1 MVSLGHLLVPP
12 QVEIEGVLQ
21 PLVLQLEGGVVLA
34 ELLVARQQLLQ
45 QPLVPVVVDCVGGQ
59 PVLQRVHVSL
69 GRAHAR
75 ALARRRATLGTCPKR
90 VVCGQLCTTTARR
103 LCALVVWGWLCVV
116 VVWGEVFG
124 GVDFEQKGEL
134 GV

>member
-1 MVSLGHLLVPP
+1 MANLLGNVRKQLNVDDPIVHVGKVVGLGHLLVPP

-69 GRAHAR
+69 WHAHAHPR
-75 ALARRRATLGTCPKR
+75 APQLLRGPKGGRSLLSTSYCKDAVR
-90 VVCGQLCTTTARR
+90 VIV
-103 LCALVVWGWLCVV
+103 
-116 VVWGEVFG
+116 
-124 GVDFEQKGEL
+124 
-134 GV
+134 

>member
-1 MVSLGHLLVPP
+1 MANLLGNVRKQLNVDDPIVHVGKVVGLGHLLVPP

-69 GRAHAR
+69 WHAHAHPR
-75 ALARRRATLGTCPKR
+75 ARLSCCAAPK
-90 VVCGQLCTTTARR
+90 
-103 LCALVVWGWLCVV
+103 VV
-116 VVWGEVFG
+116 VVCYLV
-124 GVDFEQKGEL
+124 L
-134 GV
+134 